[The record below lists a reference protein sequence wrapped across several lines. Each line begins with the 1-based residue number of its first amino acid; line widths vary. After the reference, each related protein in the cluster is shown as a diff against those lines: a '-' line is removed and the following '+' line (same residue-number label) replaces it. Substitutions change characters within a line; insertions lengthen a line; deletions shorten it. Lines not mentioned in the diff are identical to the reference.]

1 MHWKSAN
8 AQLLLDDIRVL
19 PEENKVPAKA
29 FDGLIT
35 NMKALF
41 TALRDMLLAFFGTN
55 TVC

>member
-1 MHWKSAN
+1 MHWESAN

-19 PEENKVPAKA
+19 PEENEVPAKA
-29 FDGLIT
+29 FDGLIA

>member
-1 MHWKSAN
+1 MGRRY

-19 PEENKVPAKA
+19 PEENEVPAKA
-29 FDGLIT
+29 FDGLIAY
-35 NMKALF
+35 MKALF